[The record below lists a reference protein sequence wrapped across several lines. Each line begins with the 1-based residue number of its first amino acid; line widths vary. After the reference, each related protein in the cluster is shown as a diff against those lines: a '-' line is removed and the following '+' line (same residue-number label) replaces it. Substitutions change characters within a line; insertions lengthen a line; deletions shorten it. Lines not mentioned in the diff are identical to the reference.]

1 MNQLQIGHFISE
13 CRKEKGLTQ
22 SQLAEKLGITNRAVS
37 KWETGN
43 SMPDVSIML
52 ELCEIF
58 SITVND
64 LLCGKKLNVEEQK
77 MENERNTLSMMLAK
91 KELKR
96 VRMCAGVLMFVGLTL
111 ALSFTSVIAETS
123 FEKALTFLL
132 GTIAWACGAWL
143 NLKIAKALK
152 KM

>member
-1 MNQLQIGHFISE
+1 MNQLQIGRFIAE

-43 SMPDVSIML
+43 SMPDVSIMI

-58 SITVND
+58 SISVND
-64 LLCGKKLNVEEQK
+64 LLCGKKLNTEEQK
-77 MENERNTLSMMLAK
+77 MENEKNTLSMVLAK
-91 KELKR
+91 KELFHLK
-96 VRMCAGVLMFVGLTL
+96 MSAKILMSCGVTFAVSLTL
-111 ALSFTSVIAETS
+111 FMAETL
-123 FEKALTFLL
+123 EQ
-132 GTIAWACGAWL
+132 
-143 NLKIAKALK
+143 KIATILFGSFVLGYGIWLRVKIEKSLK